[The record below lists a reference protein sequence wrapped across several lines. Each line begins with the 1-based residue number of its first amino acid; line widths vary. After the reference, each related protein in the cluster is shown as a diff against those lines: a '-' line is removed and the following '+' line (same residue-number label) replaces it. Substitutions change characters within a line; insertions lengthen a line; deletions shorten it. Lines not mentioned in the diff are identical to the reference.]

1 MATNDELNQLSN
13 MLVDVSQGEVNETVK
28 AEDLGGEKIDWDSKF
43 FEPEIGKTY
52 MLKFLPNID
61 SINNNGALQ
70 NIVHRSYYNRLP
82 DPTRKGKTFTY
93 TAPQGWDKTRNL
105 LMELF
110 LDLNDAKKAGDMVAK
125 TKIEKYLSR
134 KQQACCKVQ
143 IIKCADTAMIGK
155 IMMFRFHTFGQ
166 NATIA
171 NLINQK
177 LNPSKEDLENGFEKE
192 NIFNIFEGR
201 VLAVTV
207 EEAKAEGE
215 TFRDFSKSKWHEKK
229 TGATVIMP
237 DDFEGPKTHKFS
249 LADLDENGKVKPEV
263 IPYLQELSRQ
273 IADPDI
279 STFKWFEY
287 KDPDDPR
294 LSEEDREYL
303 KRTIEKVLKVR
314 DDIRNLSL
322 GELANYGTPE
332 PADPNAKKEDK
343 ASNLLSDSVP
353 DEDIPEELGD
363 IAKEGVASSAKPTA
377 AQENAKVEE
386 ALKSDDLDDF

>member
-1 MATNDELNQLSN
+1 MADLKDLSN
-13 MLVDVSQGEVNETVK
+13 LLVGVSQNEVNEVVK
-28 AEDLGGEKIDWDSKF
+28 AEDLGGERIDWDSKF
-43 FEPEIGKTY
+43 FEPEVGKTY
-52 MLKFLPNID
+52 MIKFLPNID
-61 SINNNGALQ
+61 SVNNNSALQ

-82 DPTRKGKTFTY
+82 DPERKGKTFTY

-143 IIKCADTAMIGK
+143 IIKCADASLVGK
-155 IMMFRFHTFGQ
+155 IMLFRFHTFGQ

-207 EEAKAEGE
+207 EEAKADGE

-237 DDFEGPKTHKFS
+237 DDFDGPKSHKFS
-249 LADLDENGKVKPEV
+249 PADLDEKGNVKPEV
-263 IPYLQELSRQ
+263 LPYLQELTRQ
-273 IADPDI
+273 IADPEI
-279 STFKWFEY
+279 STFKWFEW
-287 KDPDDPR
+287 KDPDDPN

-303 KRTIEKVLKVR
+303 KKNIEKVKKVR

-322 GELANYGTPE
+322 GELANYG
-332 PADPNAKKEDK
+332 KKESSADCEKKDDK
-343 ASNLLSDSVP
+343 ATDLLQESVP
-353 DEDIPEELGD
+353 DEEIPEELSD
-363 IAKEGVASSAKPTA
+363 IAQEGTAQSKPTPQ
-377 AQENAKVEE
+377 QENAKVEE
-386 ALKSDDLDDF
+386 ALNSNDDLDDF